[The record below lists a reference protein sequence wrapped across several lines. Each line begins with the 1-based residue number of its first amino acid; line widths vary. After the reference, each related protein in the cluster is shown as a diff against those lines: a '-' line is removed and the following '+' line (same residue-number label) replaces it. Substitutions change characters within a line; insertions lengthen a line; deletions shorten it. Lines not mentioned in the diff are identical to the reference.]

1 MHYVIADRTIIPPA
15 SVSSYAEKIVWMPD
29 TYWVSD
35 RKLAIG
41 SKIPSRA
48 EVGLPEKAFVY
59 CCFNQVYK
67 ILPEVFDCW
76 MRVLRQVDGSTLWL
90 LGENAAA
97 VDNLRKEAASRNV
110 DPSRLVFAPRVVPAD
125 HLARHKC
132 ADLFLDTLPYN
143 AHTTAS
149 DALWSGLPLVTQTG
163 QAFAG
168 RVATSQLTAIGLSEL
183 VTSTQ
188 DAYEALAVELA
199 TSPGKLRAIKD
210 KLDRNRL
217 AMPLFDTQ
225 RYTRHI
231 ETAYAEMYRRHRAG
245 LPPEHI
251 HLGQ

>member
-1 MHYVIADRTIIPPA
+1 
-15 SVSSYAEKIVWMPD
+15 
-29 TYWVSD
+29 
-35 RKLAIG
+35 
-41 SKIPSRA
+41 
-48 EVGLPEKAFVY
+48 
-59 CCFNQVYK
+59 
-67 ILPEVFDCW
+67 